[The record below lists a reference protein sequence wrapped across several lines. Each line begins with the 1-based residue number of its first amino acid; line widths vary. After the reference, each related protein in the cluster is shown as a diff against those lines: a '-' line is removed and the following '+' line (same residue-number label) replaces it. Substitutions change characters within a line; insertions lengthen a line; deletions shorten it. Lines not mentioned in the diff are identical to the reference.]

1 MSETFKSCFETLV
14 GKLDINIKFVSEET
28 VSNELVTDII
38 TKFQNHPSIIKI
50 KKNHQRHFN
59 FSAVDLECVNRRIDS
74 MDASK
79 AM

>member
-50 KKNHQRHFN
+50 KKNHQRYFN
-59 FSAVDLECVNRRIDS
+59 FSTVDLECVNRRIDS

>member
-1 MSETFKSCFETLV
+1 M

-50 KKNHQRHFN
+50 KKNHQRYFN
-59 FSAVDLECVNRRIDS
+59 ISAVDLECVNRRIDS

>member
-1 MSETFKSCFETLV
+1 MSETFKSYFETLV

-50 KKNHQRHFN
+50 KKNHQRYFN